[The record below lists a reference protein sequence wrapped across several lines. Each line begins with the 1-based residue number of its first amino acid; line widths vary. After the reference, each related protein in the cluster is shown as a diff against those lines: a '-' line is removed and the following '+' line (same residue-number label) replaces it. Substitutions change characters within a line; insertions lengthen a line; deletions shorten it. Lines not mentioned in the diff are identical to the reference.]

1 LVIGAWSLVIYDEQE
16 PSMAE
21 ITAAMVMKLRDE
33 TGLPMMDCK
42 KALQESG
49 GDFDKAKQTLREK
62 GIKLMSIRSDRPT
75 EEGRIAVYTSLNP
88 GVGAIV
94 ELQVESAPVAKHED
108 IVALANDLAK
118 QLATGP
124 GAKTPDELWEQPA
137 PSKKGMTL
145 RQWKDDI
152 EGKMREVL
160 RLARVHRVN
169 APAGGYVH
177 HDAKSGVLLE
187 IEGGNE
193 ELARGIAMHV
203 AAMKPKAT
211 TTAELDKA
219 LIEKER
225 AILTEQAKKEGKP
238 DNIIEKMIEG
248 RMRNFY
254 AEHVLSEQ
262 PFVKDDKQSVGKVAA
277 AGGMKLKKFVRWQLG
292 ETSGDKPAA

>member
-1 LVIGAWSLVIYDEQE
+1 
-16 PSMAE
+16 MAD

-42 KALQESG
+42 KALQEAN
-49 GDFDKAKQTLREK
+49 GDMELAKQKVRESGK
-62 GIKLMSIRSDRPT
+62 KIMSIRQDRST

-88 GVGAIV
+88 GVGAMV

-108 IVALANDLAK
+108 IVALAQDVAK

-124 GAKTPDELWEQPA
+124 GAKTPEELWKQPA
-137 PSKKGMTL
+137 PSRKGVTL
-145 RQWKDDI
+145 QQWKDEI
-152 EGKMREVL
+152 EGKMREVI
-160 RLARVHRVN
+160 RLARIQRID

-187 IEGGNE
+187 VEGGND
-193 ELARGIAMHV
+193 ELAKSIAMHV
-203 AAMKPKAT
+203 AAMKPKAA
-211 TTAELDKA
+211 TTAELDPA
-219 LIEKER
+219 LVAKER
-225 AILTEQAKKEGKP
+225 TILTEQAKKEGKP

-292 ETSGDKPAA
+292 ETSAEKAAS

>member
-1 LVIGAWSLVIYDEQE
+1 NAHLRGDT
-16 PSMAE
+16 SMAE
-21 ITAAMVMKLRDE
+21 ITAAQVMKLRDD

-42 KALQESG
+42 SARQEWG
-49 GDFDKAKQTLREK
+49 GGFGKAKQTLREK
-62 GIKLMSIRSDRPT
+62 GIKLMAIRSDRPT
-75 EEGRIAVYTSLNP
+75 EEGRIAVYNSLNP
-88 GVGAIV
+88 GVGAMI
-94 ELQVESAPVAKHED
+94 ELQVESAPVAKHEE

-124 GAKTPDELWEQPA
+124 GAKTPDDLWSQPA
-137 PSKKGMTL
+137 PSKKGKTL
-145 RQWKDDI
+145 RDWKDEI

-160 RLARVHRVN
+160 RLARVHRVDS
-169 APAGGYVH
+169 PTGGYVH

-187 IEGGNE
+187 VEGGND
-193 ELARGIAMHV
+193 ELAKGIAMHV

-211 TTAELDKA
+211 TTAELDPA
-219 LIEKER
+219 LVQKER
-225 AILTEQAKKEGKP
+225 EILTEQARREGKP

-277 AGGMKLKKFVRWQLG
+277 AGGMKLKKFTRWQLG
-292 ETSGDKPAA
+292 ETSGAS

>member
-1 LVIGAWSLVIYDEQE
+1 
-16 PSMAE
+16 MAE

-33 TGLPMMDCK
+33 TSLPMMDCK

-49 GDFDKAKQTLREK
+49 GDFDKAKTALRER
-62 GIKLMSIRSDRPT
+62 GIKIMGMRSDRPT

-88 GVGAIV
+88 GVGALI

-124 GAKTPDELWEQPA
+124 GAKTPEELWKQPA
-137 PSKKGMTL
+137 PSRKGITL
-145 RQWKDDI
+145 QQWKDEI
-152 EGKMREVL
+152 EGKMREVI
-160 RLARVHRVN
+160 RLARVERWN
-169 APAGGYVH
+169 APTGGYVH

-187 IEGGNE
+187 VEGGTD
-193 ELARGIAMHV
+193 ELAKSIAMHI
-203 AAMKPKAT
+203 AAMRPKAT
-211 TTAELDKA
+211 TKEELDPA
-219 LIEKER
+219 LVAKER
-225 AILTEQAKKEGKP
+225 GILTEQAKKEGKP

-262 PFVKDDKQSVGKVAA
+262 PFVKDDKQTVGKVAA

-292 ETSGDKPAA
+292 EATGAKSAS